1 MNAPRSIGL
10 LDEAIAKVRPILVE
24 GPNPAAARIRLLW
37 AAAKHA
43 RGFAAQHIVI
53 DEFTKLAVETG
64 LTVQLGRHAGE
75 DITHVLCW
83 AVLGK
88 NPFGYIQ

>member
-1 MNAPRSIGL
+1 MNAPRAVSL
-10 LDEAIAKVRPILVE
+10 LDEAIAKVRPMLE
-24 GPNPAAARIRLLW
+24 RPNPAAARIRLLW

-43 RGFAAQHIVI
+43 CELAARDIVV
-53 DEFTKLAVETG
+53 DEFTKLVVETG
-64 LTVQLGRHAGE
+64 LAAQLDRHADE
-75 DITHVLCW
+75 DIAHVLAW